1 MPENEPAQRPTP
13 EFGRQNER
21 VVPAVP
27 SPTWRLLR
35 MSIPALLIGIGSAL
49 GLLVL
54 EIAAEA
60 LDRTLW
66 ELIPQASGFDEYE
79 PWWVLIVLTAAGFI
93 TGLLVRF
100 APGHAGPDPATESFF
115 PPPVPLSTLPGLALA
130 AIITLA
136 TGVSLGP
143 EAPIISINVAL
154 AAWICT
160 KLLPAVPTNLVVMMV
175 VTGTFG
181 ALFGSPV
188 GAALLATSVA
198 ASIASKELL
207 WDRLFLPLV
216 SAAAGSLVMMLVGS
230 HALSLTLPEYT
241 PDVLVDLAFA
251 LAVAALGI
259 VVGLG
264 LLFSFPYVH
273 RVFHRWTNPILPL
286 TIAGLMLGGLAVIG
300 GPITMFK
307 GLSEMAELATS
318 ADDFAPWQ
326 VAVIIIVKLAALLI
340 AAAAGFRGGRV
351 FPAVFIGAAV
361 GVLVYTLFPAVPLS
375 VAIGAGVLGVCL
387 VVVRDGWLSLFIAS
401 VVVGDPAML
410 PILCMVVLPG
420 WLAVARLPQMRISEP
435 GHGDHASAPSAST

>member
-1 MPENEPAQRPTP
+1 
-13 EFGRQNER
+13 
-21 VVPAVP
+21 
-27 SPTWRLLR
+27 
-35 MSIPALLIGIGSAL
+35 
-49 GLLVL
+49 
-54 EIAAEA
+54 
-60 LDRTLW
+60 
-66 ELIPQASGFDEYE
+66 
-79 PWWVLIVLTAAGFI
+79 
-93 TGLLVRF
+93 
-100 APGHAGPDPATESFF
+100 
-115 PPPVPLSTLPGLALA
+115 
-130 AIITLA
+130 
-136 TGVSLGP
+136 
-143 EAPIISINVAL
+143 
-154 AAWICT
+154 
-160 KLLPAVPTNLVVMMV
+160 MMV

-435 GHGDHASAPSAST
+435 GHGDHAPAPSAST